1 MKKKH
6 IFCLLAI
13 LLLGNPTIVTAQ
25 NDSKDLSSYILTPPA
40 PDYPRINS
48 AKVFGVRPESP
59 VLYKI
64 AASGAKPIKYS
75 TSKLPS
81 GLKLDSEKGII
92 TGKIKKPGD
101 YNITLKA
108 ANAYGTSER
117 TLRLVVGNTIALTP
131 PMGWN
136 SWNCWRDKVSQENV
150 LSSAKAPEKSDV
162 VVIEFCFSIPLICIH
177 IC

>member
-81 GLKLDSEKGII
+81 GLKLDSEQGTINSKI
-92 TGKIKKPGD
+92 TKQGDHKINNKPP
-101 YNITLKA
+101 TA
-108 ANAYGTSER
+108 
-117 TLRLVVGNTIALTP
+117 
-131 PMGWN
+131 
-136 SWNCWRDKVSQENV
+136 
-150 LSSAKAPEKSDV
+150 
-162 VVIEFCFSIPLICIH
+162 
-177 IC
+177 